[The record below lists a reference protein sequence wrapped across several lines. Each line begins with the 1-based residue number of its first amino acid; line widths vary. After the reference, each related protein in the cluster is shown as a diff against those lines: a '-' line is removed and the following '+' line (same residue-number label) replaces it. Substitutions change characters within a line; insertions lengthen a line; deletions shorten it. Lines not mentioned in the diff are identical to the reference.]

1 MNRIRSPSGEPCERG
16 GGVVMGKGGKE
27 GGRVGRREGKKEGG
41 LEGGR
46 ERREGWK
53 EGMKGEKEVRRR
65 ESEMTEKGEVC

>member
-27 GGRVGRREGKKEGG
+27 GGRVGRREG
-41 LEGGR
+41 
-46 ERREGWK
+46 WK

-65 ESEMTEKGEVC
+65 KSEMTEKGEVG